1 MNDLLSNPAMQSGVL
16 PALAAALAA
25 ALFARTRALV
35 LVPLAGLAVVV
46 WLAVGLTLEP
56 LTARSKLVL
65 GVAAAGAVALVL
77 ELLQVRARAPA
88 RVLLAVLGAAG
99 ALWIGMRVLQQ
110 MEGAALWS
118 TSLLLVAYA
127 VAMVEASQ
135 GRAGAGDELRTLAVG
150 VVLGFAIGALGL
162 QGASASVA
170 MMGIALGASCAIGVL
185 ALLWRAR
192 APLGLAHV
200 GLPLAAFA
208 VFAGEVANLTGEL
221 PGRALAPLPLVVLAA
236 RWRPPR
242 RQSTPAWRDALVT
255 LVAAAVPAAAALALA
270 VWPRGAA
277 SG

>member
-46 WLAVGLTLEP
+46 WLALGLTLEP

-65 GVAAAGAVALVL
+65 GVAAAGAIALVL

-88 RVLLAVLGAAG
+88 RVLLAVLAAAG
-99 ALWIGMRVLQQ
+99 ALWIGVRVLQQ
-110 MEGAALWS
+110 LEGVPLW
-118 TSLLLVAYA
+118 TTTLLLVAYA
-127 VAMVEASQ
+127 VAMVEASH
-135 GRAGAGDELRTLAVG
+135 AGAGDELRTLTVG
-150 VVLGFAIGALGL
+150 VVLGFAFGALGL

-185 ALLWRAR
+185 ALLWRTR
-192 APLGLAHV
+192 APLGLAFV

-208 VFAGEVANLTGEL
+208 VFAGEVASLTGEL
-221 PGRALAPLPLVVLAA
+221 PARALAPLPLVALAA
-236 RWRPPR
+236 RWLPPR

-255 LVAAAVPAAAALALA
+255 LLAGAVPAAAALALA